1 MEIRQLR
8 IFAVAARQ
16 LSFTKAAEELGYV
29 QSNVTA
35 QIRQLEDEL
44 DVKLFDRLGR
54 QIYLT
59 AAGRK
64 FEAHVQRL
72 LQQIQEI
79 GDDMKPG
86 QEIRGKV
93 SIGAAESLCVY
104 RLPSLLREYRRRYP
118 QVELHLEVNSCQ
130 NFAGMLR
137 DGSIDVAFSLTQL
150 IRLAD
155 MKTTVLIKEP
165 MIVVAHP
172 SHPLAAKSFLVP
184 EDLAGQAFILTE
196 KTCGY
201 RPLVIHMLQEANV
214 ATGPM
219 LEFSSIGA
227 IKECVAIGLGVSIMP
242 RIAVEQELEQKRLLE
257 LPWRGPHL
265 GIKTQMMLHR
275 DKWLSPA
282 LKAFIQLAEELM
294 LGKR

>member
-8 IFAVAARQ
+8 IFAVAARR

-64 FEAHVQRL
+64 FEVHVQHL

-184 EDLAGQAFILTE
+184 EDLEGQAFILTE

-201 RPLVIHMLQEANV
+201 RPLVINMLQEANV
-214 ATGPM
+214 TTGPM

-227 IKECVAIGLGVSIMP
+227 IKECVAIGLGVSVMP
-242 RIAVEQELEQKRLLE
+242 RIAVEQELEQGRLLE